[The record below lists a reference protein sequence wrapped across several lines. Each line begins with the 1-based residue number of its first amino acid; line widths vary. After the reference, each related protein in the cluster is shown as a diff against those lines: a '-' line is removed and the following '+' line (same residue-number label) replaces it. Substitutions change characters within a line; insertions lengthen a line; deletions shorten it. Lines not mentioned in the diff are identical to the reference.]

1 MSALA
6 EAKIRFQVAGMS
18 AAVLQGA
25 PVATFDA
32 DLWVDLPERQY
43 VRLLTIGQKLGANI
57 LARTVLVL
65 SDDTRVDF
73 LFRVD
78 GIASFATEWRR
89 AVPMIWAGQRVKVL
103 RLDRV
108 IQSKEFVGRP
118 KDIAQL
124 PVLKDILA
132 SQKIQRLR

>member
-1 MSALA
+1 
-6 EAKIRFQVAGMS
+6 MS

-25 PVATFDA
+25 PVVTFDA
-32 DLWVDLPERQY
+32 DLWIDLPERQY
-43 VRLLTIGQKLGANI
+43 VRLLAIGQKLGANI
-57 LARTVLVL
+57 LARTVIALV
-65 SDDTRVDF
+65 DETRVDF

-89 AVPMIWAGQRVKVL
+89 AVPMIWMGHPVKVL
-103 RLDRV
+103 RLDKV

-118 KDIAQL
+118 KDLAQL

-132 SQKIQRLR
+132 SQKLQRAR

>member
-1 MSALA
+1 MT
-6 EAKIRFQVAGMS
+6 

-25 PVATFDA
+25 PVVTFDA
-32 DLWVDLPERQY
+32 DLWIDLPERQY
-43 VRLLTIGQKLGANI
+43 VRLLTIGQKLGAAI

-73 LFRVD
+73 LFRVS

-89 AVPMIWAGQRVKVL
+89 AVPMTWMGHPVKVL

-108 IQSKEFVGRP
+108 IRSKEFVARP
-118 KDIAQL
+118 KDLAQL

-132 SQKIQRLR
+132 SQKILRPR

>member
-1 MSALA
+1 
-6 EAKIRFQVAGMS
+6 MS

-25 PVATFDA
+25 PVMTRDA

-43 VRLLTIGQKLGANI
+43 VRLLAIGQKLGASI
-57 LARTVLVL
+57 LARTVMELA
-65 SDDTRVDF
+65 DETRVDF

-89 AVPMIWAGQRVKVL
+89 AVRMEWAGQPVRVL

-108 IQSKEFVGRP
+108 IRSKEFVGRP

-132 SQKIQRLR
+132 TRKIVRR